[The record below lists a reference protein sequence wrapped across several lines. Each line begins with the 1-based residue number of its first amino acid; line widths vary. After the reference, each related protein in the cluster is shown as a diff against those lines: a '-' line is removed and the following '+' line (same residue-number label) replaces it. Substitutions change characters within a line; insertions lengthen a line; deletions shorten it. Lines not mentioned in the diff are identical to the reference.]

1 MRMYFAGV
9 GAALTV
15 CVIAASPPAVASTMI
30 GPQDTS
36 VDWAQ
41 EFCLTDCTSTP
52 TGGTGISQIDLIMSP
67 ASLNATPS
75 ITFTGISPVFS
86 DINETPSLADL
97 TATTTL
103 GADKSTIVF
112 SSPDTADVFLTL
124 NFSPLSTDTPFT
136 FYWEQFTSTGQF
148 ITTNSSTHFK

>member
-9 GAALTV
+9 GAALAAV
-15 CVIAASPPAVASTMI
+15 FVIAASRPGMASTMI

-41 EFCLTDCTSTP
+41 EFCLTDCTSTRTSSP
-52 TGGTGISQIDLIMSP
+52 ISQIDVIMST
-67 ASLNATPS
+67 ASTNAG

-86 DINETPSLADL
+86 DIGETTLVNP

-103 GADKSTIVF
+103 GANESTIQ
-112 SSPDTADVFLTL
+112 L
-124 NFSPLSTDTPFT
+124 
-136 FYWEQFTSTGQF
+136 QFAG
-148 ITTNSSTHFK
+148 